1 MVAAKV
7 EAWRSSKMMGFVRQH
22 LFGSAEGHAN
32 KAFSTFTTELSVF
45 TDPVVVMIWESLHQV
60 LFPSADLAIAIP
72 VREED

>member
-22 LFGSAEGHAN
+22 LFGSAEGHAS

-45 TDPVVVMIWESLHQV
+45 TDPVGGYDLGI
-60 LFPSADLAIAIP
+60 SAPATVSQCRLGNSHSC
-72 VREED
+72 

>member
-45 TDPVVVMIWESLHQV
+45 TDPVGGYDLGI
-60 LFPSADLAIAIP
+60 SAPGTVPQCRLGNSHSC
-72 VREED
+72 